1 MLLASADPS
10 EVAAAADPWLGR
22 VIDGRYRVQARLGTG
37 GMGVVYRV
45 EHLHLGK
52 TAAMKVLAP
61 DTAEKSEA
69 VRRFRLEAQSVSKLN
84 HPNIV
89 QTFDFGQADGA
100 LYLVME
106 FIKGDDLAS
115 LLRREGPWTFQ
126 RAARFFIQVCSGLT
140 EAHDAGIVHRD
151 LKPENLM
158 VVHRRDVGAREDPR
172 LRSGE
177 AARARPRSARHQL
190 GRAGDRD
197 AVLHGART
205 GARRG
210 SRRARRHLQPGRDAV
225 PRVDGRAAVRRAVA
239 DERAL
244 EAPHRRRRA
253 AAQPRARPIAAAR
266 RGSHR
271 AARDGEVRR
280 GSLRVGRGG
289 AARSRARARVAGRGA
304 AIGGDGRAAAARR
317 AADGARH
324 GRGAHVAARRCV
336 GAREHGLVGC
346 GDRRGSRRHGSRD
359 LIGAFDLR
367 GGLDLG
373 GGQRPGS
380 PASLRRRRLRM
391 DAAPATAGAAAGVSA
406 DRDAGGGRGRGRL
419 GSPSLGARPPTGWS
433 TSRTTRRGM
442 RRCWCRGRYAAR
454 SARR

>member
-1 MLLASADPS
+1 
-10 EVAAAADPWLGR
+10 
-22 VIDGRYRVQARLGTG
+22 
-37 GMGVVYRV
+37 
-45 EHLHLGK
+45 
-52 TAAMKVLAP
+52 
-61 DTAEKSEA
+61 
-69 VRRFRLEAQSVSKLN
+69 
-84 HPNIV
+84 
-89 QTFDFGQADGA
+89 
-100 LYLVME
+100 ME

-115 LLRREGPWTFQ
+115 LLKREGPWTFQ

-158 VVHRRDVGAREDPR
+158 VVHRRDVGAREDSR
-172 LRSGE
+172 LRSRE

-253 AAQPRARPIAAAR
+253 AAQPRARPVAAAR

-304 AIGGDGRAAAARR
+304 AIGGDGRAAPARR
-317 AADGARH
+317 AGDGARH
-324 GRGAHVAARRCV
+324 GRGAHVAARRC
-336 GAREHGLVGC
+336 GRRAR
-346 GDRRGSRRHGSRD
+346 
-359 LIGAFDLR
+359 A
-367 GGLDLG
+367 
-373 GGQRPGS
+373 S
-380 PASLRRRRLRM
+380 PPRSRRRRRRWRSRI
-391 DAAPATAGAAAGVSA
+391 PPSHPSV
-406 DRDAGGGRGRGRL
+406 R
-419 GSPSLGARPPTGWS
+419 SPRWPRPPRRTATWIACVAPTSTTTNGRCAGNGWCA
-433 TSRTTRRGM
+433 G
-442 RRCWCRGRYAAR
+442 WCFR
-454 SARR
+454 